1 MRGTGRGTRAAVSA
15 VLGALAAAATPAG
28 AQTMDILPSP
38 GAPAAAAAP
47 SPADAPWSV
56 ESVEAPAEIAFGTM
70 AVRIWARVRPADGV
84 RPGWGVT
91 LVLRED
97 GEETRL
103 PMEALDGAFDDPA
116 EDVVATVDTYAW
128 IREGEHAWELWSA
141 ALGAAP
147 AKLHEGV
154 VRVVPRLRTPDLVV
168 LDEFGRATPWIGSGA
183 GGFVPGPAV
192 DCGIALGAPRVVD
205 GDVLVSLQDGGV
217 QVFKPERSGAL
228 AALRSFGCGA
238 GMAAAAF
245 GDLDGDGGTDLVTA
259 HSPRFLEIRRDLD
272 EVPTAD
278 CDLPMEAERVAL
290 ADLDGD
296 GREEIYLCLLGMAQE
311 EIVRWEE
318 NDGEWQ
324 AGPAL
329 SPPPGG
335 RGRIRGLVP
344 LTGPGGKAKGLLCL
358 SVLDGEGVLESW
370 GGPADTESVD
380 HPDAPRAWRVAGEP
394 LGAVSGR
401 FSDQKALSWVVWIR
415 GGNGIEWLEIP
426 RAGPE
431 RSRGRMDA
439 EPAAV
444 CALDLD
450 GDGDDDLATGG
461 GELRLWIN
469 VRGRDF
475 REAGDSPYPL
485 EARVVAL
492 AAGRLDE

>member
-1 MRGTGRGTRAAVSA
+1 MRGTGAGTRAAMA
-15 VLGALAAAATPAG
+15 AALLALAIAATPPAG
-28 AQTMDILPSP
+28 AQTMEILPAP
-38 GAPAAAAAP
+38 GAPPAP
-47 SPADAPWSV
+47 SAAVAPWTV
-56 ESVEAPAEIAFGTM
+56 ESVEAPFEIAFGTM

-128 IREGEHAWELWSA
+128 IREGEHAWELWGAPGSA
-141 ALGAAP
+141 AP
-147 AKLHEGV
+147 ERLHAGV
-154 VRVVPRLRTPDLVV
+154 VKVVPRLRAPDLVV
-168 LDEFGRATPWIGSGA
+168 LDELGRATPWIGSGA
-183 GGFVPGPAV
+183 GGFVPGPSV
-192 DCGIALGAPRVVD
+192 DCGIALGAPRIVD
-205 GDVLVSLQDGGV
+205 RDVLVSLADGGV

-259 HSPRFLEIRRDLD
+259 HSPRTLEIRRDVD

-296 GREEIYLCLLGMAQE
+296 GREEIYLSLLGMAQE

-318 NDGEWQ
+318 KDGEWG
-324 AGPAL
+324 AGAAL

-344 LTGPGGKAKGLLCL
+344 LTGPGGKAAGLLCL
-358 SVLDGEGVLESW
+358 SVRDGEAVLESW

-380 HPDAPRAWRVAGEP
+380 HPDAPRVWRVAGEP

-401 FSDQKALSWVVWIR
+401 FSDLKALSWVVWIR
-415 GGNGIEWLEIP
+415 GRDGIEWLEIP

-469 VRGRDF
+469 VRGGDF